1 MLEDRL
7 IGGKEEARKKNH
19 LQFHLIQGI
28 HDGDGEMGKRAEG
41 KKNNSRR
48 RSIRKFLITFC
59 CKFIIGC
66 AAIFFS
72 L

>member
-7 IGGKEEARKKNH
+7 IEDEEEDEAKNH

-41 KKNNSRR
+41 KKTT
-48 RSIRKFLITFC
+48 LDD
-59 CKFIIGC
+59 
-66 AAIFFS
+66 AQ
-72 L
+72 